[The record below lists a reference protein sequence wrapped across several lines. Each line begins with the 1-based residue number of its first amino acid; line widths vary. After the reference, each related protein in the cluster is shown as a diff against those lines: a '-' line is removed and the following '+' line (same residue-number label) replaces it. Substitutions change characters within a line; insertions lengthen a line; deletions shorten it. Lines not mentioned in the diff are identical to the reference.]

1 MVATAISVYDGN
13 DYGDVDMAINGIIGN
28 SDYDDMFHSL
38 GHNYPWLAIDLGF
51 YYKVFSTSVICKI
64 SQHSKA
70 SCVRSQGCQWWNGVD
85 AVLTELQISMSELVL
100 TVHLQRELVE
110 MLRSLKMNCVEFFLD
125 RDNWEQPQI

>member
-51 YYKVFSTSVICKI
+51 YYKVI
-64 SQHSKA
+64 
-70 SCVRSQGCQWWNGVD
+70 
-85 AVLTELQISMSELVL
+85 L
-100 TVHLQRELVE
+100 TVEICDPENILLHLLLGHRGVNGGTEWL
-110 MLRSLKMNCVEFFLD
+110 LR
-125 RDNWEQPQI
+125 